1 MAEFLGDIA
10 FILESILL
18 VSGLVIYYFALE
30 KQSRLL
36 KFTAIVAI
44 VISLLGMLCTGYYW
58 FSYQSQGAFDTAYPQ
73 TMMKP

>member
-10 FILESILL
+10 FILESMLL

-30 KQSRLL
+30 KQSKFL
-36 KFTAIVAI
+36 KFAAIVAI

-58 FSYQSQGAFDTAYPQ
+58 FSYLSQGAFETAYPQ
-73 TMMKP
+73 VSAVM

>member
-30 KQSRLL
+30 KQSKLL
-36 KFTAIVAI
+36 KFAAMVAI

-58 FSYQSQGAFDTAYPQ
+58 FSYQSQGAFDTAYSQ
-73 TMMKP
+73 TITNP

>member
-10 FILESILL
+10 FILESMLL

-30 KQSRLL
+30 KQSKLL
-36 KFTAIVAI
+36 KLAAIVAI

-58 FSYQSQGAFDTAYPQ
+58 FSYLSQGAFETAYPQ
-73 TMMKP
+73 VSAVM